1 MKEYTAKAY
10 RFSELSDKA
19 QTRVIHWFME
29 DGYHLGDEALE
40 TIKRMAQA
48 FDGKL
53 VDYSIDWFGG
63 HYSNVEFDMPDYNKE
78 DIAACFRRLDARE
91 DKSCPLTGVFFDIS
105 AIEEA
110 RKAFDKGVFS
120 LTELMQIAADAV
132 IDDAQKDCEAS
143 FTPEV
148 MAENCEANDYWFDEH
163 GRMLPSKLVEA

>member
-19 QTRVIHWFME
+19 QTKVIHWFME

-53 VDYSIDWFGG
+53 TDYSIDWFGG
-63 HYSNVEFDMPDYNKE
+63 HYSNVEFDMPDYDKE

-163 GRMLPSKLVEA
+163 GRMLPNKLVEA